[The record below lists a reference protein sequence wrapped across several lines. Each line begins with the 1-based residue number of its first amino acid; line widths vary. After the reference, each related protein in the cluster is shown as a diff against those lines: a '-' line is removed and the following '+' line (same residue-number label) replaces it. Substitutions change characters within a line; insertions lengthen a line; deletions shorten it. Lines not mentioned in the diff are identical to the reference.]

1 MDYYKQ
7 NSYYIILSPKK
18 EIVKDQD
25 LQGFFLVR
33 QIEKKLLCF
42 SAVSFILRKRDKMAY
57 VKKRKLATKTSW
69 QVIIRKKG
77 FKTLVKSF
85 SSRSDAYKWSR
96 HMERDLR
103 DFFLEF

>member
-1 MDYYKQ
+1 
-7 NSYYIILSPKK
+7 
-18 EIVKDQD
+18 
-25 LQGFFLVR
+25 
-33 QIEKKLLCF
+33 
-42 SAVSFILRKRDKMAY
+42 MAY

-96 HMERDLR
+96 HMERNLSDIV
-103 DFFLEF
+103 FLEF

>member
-1 MDYYKQ
+1 MIYHFHLDYYKQ

-69 QVIIRKKG
+69 QIIIRKKG

-85 SSRSDAYKWSR
+85 SSRSEA
-96 HMERDLR
+96 
-103 DFFLEF
+103 

>member
-1 MDYYKQ
+1 
-7 NSYYIILSPKK
+7 
-18 EIVKDQD
+18 
-25 LQGFFLVR
+25 
-33 QIEKKLLCF
+33 
-42 SAVSFILRKRDKMAY
+42 MAY

-96 HMERDLR
+96 HIERNLR
-103 DFFLEF
+103 DFVFF